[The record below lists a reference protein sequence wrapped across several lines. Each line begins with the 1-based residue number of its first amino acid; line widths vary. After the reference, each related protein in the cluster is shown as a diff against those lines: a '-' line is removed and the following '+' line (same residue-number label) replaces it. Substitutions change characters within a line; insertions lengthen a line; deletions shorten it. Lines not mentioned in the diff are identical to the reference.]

1 MNRVKMTRLDL
12 STGRLSYVTHPG
24 IKLKGKDRYKLLYH
38 YTSFDSFLKIYSNKT
53 LKFGEAVHMNDI
65 FEANKKLLVDTPNK
79 MPLLCALKDII
90 NSYRQISFTMNY
102 DSLIKGCMS
111 NSMWYHYGDKRNGV
125 RIEFDFNKIHLP
137 EDAITGIV
145 TYKYLLDNN
154 SICLPP
160 TVETKL
166 DVENF
171 VRKNVKKIFFE
182 KTFEWKYENEF
193 RLLCQNNEF
202 LNIDGA
208 ISALYFTSC
217 DSDNV
222 RTAENL
228 VKGVFP
234 VRFIDYMQECGN
246 ITPID
251 NCTESMRNKLEKIN
265 KNNKNKKP
273 LILNAQ
279 EFYENNG
286 KDKTKPL
293 IMDSYSL

>member
-12 STGRLSYVTHPG
+12 STGGLSHVTHPG
-24 IKLKGKDRYKLLYH
+24 IKFKGKDRYKILYH
-38 YTSFDSFLKIYSNKT
+38 YTSFDTFLKIYDKKT

-79 MPLLCALKDII
+79 MPLLYALKDVIS
-90 NSYRQISFTMNY
+90 SYKQISFTMNY

-125 RIEFDFNKIHLP
+125 CIEFDFNKIHLP
-137 EDAITGIV
+137 EDAITGII
-145 TYKYLLDNN
+145 TYKYLLDNY
-154 SICLPP
+154 SIYLPP
-160 TVETKL
+160 TEETKL

-171 VRKNVKKIFFE
+171 VRKNIKKIFFE

-193 RLLCQNNEF
+193 RLLCQNKEF

-222 RTAENL
+222 KAAENL
-228 VKGVFP
+228 VKGEFP
-234 VRFIDYMQECGN
+234 VKFIDYMQECGD

-251 NCTESMRNKLEKIN
+251 NSTETMRKKIE

-273 LILNAQ
+273 LMLEAQ

-286 KDKTKPL
+286 NDKTKPL